1 MLHTKKISNEESL
14 WIKEKMADHKSV
26 EKSFALAVKLSDEA
40 KSVVND
46 DTELIAILETMIKR
60 SY

>member
-1 MLHTKKISNEESL
+1 
-14 WIKEKMADHKSV
+14 MADHKSV